1 MYGNRYDIYNLALD
15 PVTNF
20 GKVTVTTGYSNTDI
34 AIALVSG
41 HGSRLPVPLSDGDFN
56 LVWWDNTSYSDPS
69 DDPNV
74 EIVRCTTR
82 AIDSLIIVRGQE
94 GTTATNKNTA
104 GHTYKMI
111 LAPTKK
117 MFTDIPTDVQSRIGT
132 HAAIT
137 SSVHNFNVSG
147 DAPAQAHGLSRHT
160 GTIGSWGQIDKTTSS
175 IADITTKSHTSL
187 SDIGTN
193 THAQIDTAITGS
205 TNHIAASTNI
215 HGLGI
220 GSAIVGTGNGSSG
233 QYASSMYTTTTTL
246 DWNNGNVQYIVLGN
260 DNNTFTFSNSISG
273 GRYMLV
279 LKQPVSGAAGIVTWP
294 LSVSWA
300 GGTSPTLTT
309 TNGKVDIVT
318 FVYDGTNT
326 KYYGGASLNY

>member
-1 MYGNRYDIYNLALD
+1 MYENIFNLALD

-20 GKVTVTTGYSNTDI
+20 GKVTVTTGYSNTDT

-41 HGSRLPVPLSDGDFN
+41 HGARLPVPLTDGDFN
-56 LVWWDNTSYSDPS
+56 LVWFDNTLYSDPS

-82 AIDSLIIVRGQE
+82 AVDSLIIIRGQE
-94 GTTATNKNTA
+94 GTIATNKNTV

-132 HAAIT
+132 HAAVT
-137 SSVHNFNVSG
+137 SSVHNFNATG
-147 DAPAQAHGLSRHT
+147 DAPAQTHGLSRHI

-175 IADITTKSHTSL
+175 IADITTKSHGALTDGTIFGTTYDHAGIDSH
-187 SDIGTN
+187 IG
-193 THAQIDTAITGS
+193 G
-205 TNHIAASTNI
+205 STNI
-215 HGLGI
+215 HGLGL
-220 GSAIVGTGNGSSG
+220 GVGIVGKGAGTSG
-233 QYASSMYTTTTTL
+233 QYASSMYTTTITL
-246 DWNNGNVQYIVLGN
+246 DWNNGNVQYIVLANG
-260 DNNTFTFSNSISG
+260 DNTFTFSNPISG

-279 LKQPVSGAAGIVTWP
+279 LKQPSIGVAGTVTWP
-294 LSVSWA
+294 GTVSWA
-300 GGTSPTLTT
+300 GGTAPTLTT

-318 FVYDGTNT
+318 LVYDGNNT
-326 KYYGGASLNY
+326 KYYGGVSLNY